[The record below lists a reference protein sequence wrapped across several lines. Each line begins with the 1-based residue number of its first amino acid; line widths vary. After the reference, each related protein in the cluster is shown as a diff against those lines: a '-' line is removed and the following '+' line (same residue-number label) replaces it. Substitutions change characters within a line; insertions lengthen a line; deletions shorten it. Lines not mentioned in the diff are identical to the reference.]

1 MIQHPVTKFK
11 IFGLF
16 NIDCYY
22 SLMLPMWEYEE
33 KSIVQDEENE
43 IKEFLSN
50 NSSPLKRFLTNS
62 SNNSV
67 EISDENLN
75 SYECENQNQEMKM
88 NILNFP
94 NTQTQ
99 SPYGID
105 IDSDSICT
113 TVKEIQDSSRN
124 KTQKPLNDIDYKE
137 IFSYQSGLLK
147 NILSDDVF
155 KRPQY
160 TNLDLNV
167 NEKIVL

>member
-1 MIQHPVTKFK
+1 MIQHPVTKCK

-22 SLMLPMWEYEE
+22 SLLLPMWEYEE

-62 SNNSV
+62 SNDSV

-75 SYECENQNQEMKM
+75 SFEYKNQNQEMKM
-88 NILNFP
+88 IILNFP

-124 KTQKPLNDIDYKE
+124 KTQKPLNDIDYEE
-137 IFSYQSGLLK
+137 IFSYQSRQLK
-147 NILSDDVF
+147 NKLADDF